1 MQLGRF
7 LQFFV
12 LKDKRQFLNWYL
24 LIYKQIILHYVLCV
38 WKDKKK
44 KVDKLTGE
52 R

>member
-38 WKDKKK
+38 WKYKKK
-44 KVDKLTGE
+44 S
-52 R
+52 